1 MGTSDRNIRKR
12 INKNSPKSNAIRH
25 KGYFKF
31 PAVMLNAQDFYTL
44 SPAAIKLLVDIG
56 AQYNGYNNGDLHCA
70 RSILKKRNW
79 TSNSQ
84 LSKAKKELLE
94 KEWIVETKAGGFG
107 IGPSLYAITWQ
118 PVDDCNGKHSLRPTT
133 TPLRSFKEEQP

>member
-1 MGTSDRNIRKR
+1 MGTSDRNIKNR
-12 INKNSPKSNAIRH
+12 INKNRTKSHAIRH

-31 PAVMLNAQDFYTL
+31 PAVMLNAHDFYTL
-44 SPAAIKLLVDIG
+44 SPAAVKLLVDIG

-84 LSKAKKELLE
+84 IYKAKQELID
-94 KEWIVETKAGGFG
+94 KNWIVESRAGGFG

-118 PVDDCNGKHSLRPTT
+118 PVDECKGKHSLKVSKDPI
-133 TPLRSFKEEQP
+133 RSFKE